1 MSCGRSQGHH
11 DSRASEAVAPLFL
24 ITLCLCLLCVCAC
37 TCQCTLEEV
46 RRSEDCLWEW
56 TFSFHGDPRDQTQ
69 VTRLGISLP
78 NMVLGSL
85 VSETQREPL
94 LSWWMLALA
103 AGSAHAQHSHTGA
116 TATARHRNC
125 SSSLLHPT
133 RVLSPGH
140 NSPEAYSVPTM
151 SSGLVSPHSQLLV
164 RQKGAPGQHPMTLS
178 HPQQRGGLGCVTLAW
193 LTSEFTQ
200 LCRSLVLRT
209 WGEGLV
215 VTFLAPST
223 PT

>member
-1 MSCGRSQGHH
+1 MTPGPPKPWPRF
-11 DSRASEAVAPLFL
+11 FL
-24 ITLCLCLLCVCAC
+24 SHCVCVYCVCAC

-46 RRSEDCLWEW
+46 RRSEDRLWEW
-56 TFSFHGDPRDQTQ
+56 TLSFHGDPRDQTQ

-85 VSETQREPL
+85 VSESQREPL
-94 LSWWMLALA
+94 LSWRMLALA
-103 AGSAHAQHSHTGA
+103 AGPAHAQHSHMGA
-116 TATARHRNC
+116 TAAARHRNC

-140 NSPEAYSVPTM
+140 SSPEAYSVPG
-151 SSGLVSPHSQLLV
+151 SLVSPHSQLLV
-164 RQKGAPGQHPMTLS
+164 RQKGAPGQHPMTQS
-178 HPQQRGGLGCVTLAW
+178 RPQQRGGLGCVTLAW

-200 LCRSLVLRT
+200 LCRSLVLRA